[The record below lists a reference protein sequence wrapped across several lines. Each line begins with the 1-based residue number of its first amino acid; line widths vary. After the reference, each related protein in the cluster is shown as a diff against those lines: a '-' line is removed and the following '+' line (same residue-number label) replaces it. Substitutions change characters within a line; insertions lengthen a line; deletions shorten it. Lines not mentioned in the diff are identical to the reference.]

1 MDFWSETLS
10 SFVAGV
16 GVAVVVALL
25 ALLVTERYAA
35 ARQAQAARQARNLA
49 AAEELYSVYGQ
60 FFAAWKAWE
69 LIKRRDDSDASGDS
83 NAQGRR
89 EILTLASEAEGA
101 YESLI
106 IRISLEKSLTDNDRR
121 ALWALRFALK
131 QLRYAIRN
139 DRGLDWWR
147 TDGPPA
153 SARAAGFR
161 DYQAFKSLVLRVA
174 SILVDQKRSGPPPS
188 PAERARSLALI
199 TGTGFELTGTMRGYR
214 YLRDTSRLGGRRAPD
229 WVVIAI
235 LLDPSTSP
243 ARRSAEPAQG
253 RANSP
258 DATAGVGAA
267 DEAQG
272 DGSRL

>member
-1 MDFWSETLS
+1 MDERPHIGHAAKVDWWATLS
-10 SFVAGV
+10 NLLAGV
-16 GVAVVVALL
+16 GVAVVVAFL
-25 ALLVTERYAA
+25 AWLVTDRYAA

-49 AAEELYSVYGQ
+49 AAEELYTVYGQ

-69 LIKRRDDSDASGDS
+69 HFKRMDGDDADGSSHVE
-83 NAQGRR
+83 GRR
-89 EILTLASEAEGA
+89 ALLTLASEAEGA

-106 IRISLEKSLTDNDRR
+106 IRISLERSLTDNDRR
-121 ALWALRFALK
+121 AMWALRFALK

-139 DRGLDWWR
+139 DQLLDWWR
-147 TDGPPA
+147 SDGPPA

-174 SILVDQKRSGPPPS
+174 SILVDRKRSATPPS
-188 PAERARSLALI
+188 SAEQARSLALI

-214 YLRDTSRLGGRRAPD
+214 HLRDTSRLGGRRAPD

-243 ARRSAEPAQG
+243 AHRSAVPAQ
-253 RANSP
+253 R
-258 DATAGVGAA
+258 
-267 DEAQG
+267 
-272 DGSRL
+272 

>member
-1 MDFWSETLS
+1 VDERPIIGHAENVDWSATLS
-10 SFVAGV
+10 NFLAGV

-25 ALLVTERYAA
+25 AWLVTDRYAA

-49 AAEELYSVYGQ
+49 AAEELYTVYGH

-69 LIKRRDDSDASGDS
+69 HFKRRDGDDAGTSSDA
-83 NAQGRR
+83 QGWRDL
-89 EILTLASEAEGA
+89 LTLASEAEGA

-121 ALWALRFALK
+121 AMWALRFALK

-139 DRGLDWWR
+139 DQLLEWWR
-147 TDGPPA
+147 SDGPPA

-174 SILVDQKRSGPPPS
+174 SILVDRKRSATPPS

-199 TGTGFELTGTMRGYR
+199 TGTGFELTGTMRGFR
-214 YLRDTSRLGGRRAPD
+214 KLRNDSRLGGRRAPD
-229 WVVIAI
+229 WVVVAL
-235 LLDPSTSP
+235 LLDPSSRPGHGSAATP
-243 ARRSAEPAQG
+243 HRNDELGAR
-253 RANSP
+253 
-258 DATAGVGAA
+258 
-267 DEAQG
+267 
-272 DGSRL
+272 